1 MNLTNE
7 CLPTLIKNISLL
19 SKKTIL
25 SNRDRNLIL
34 KELIEEIRNRSDQ
47 IIKVSEEDFEIAKQH
62 ISDESL
68 LNRLKF
74 DKYKIDSCI
83 KGLNQLIDLEDPIF
97 QKEFVRELDND
108 LTLIK
113 QSYPIGVIGV
123 ILEARP
129 DAFLQIVGIGIKTNN
144 FLIVKPGMEAQRTCS
159 FLIMMVHQ
167 ILSRKKL
174 PLEIITLLHARF
186 QIDQL
191 LKEDRYIDLIIPRG
205 SKKLVDYIQNNTK
218 IPVMGHADGVCH
230 IYVDEM
236 NNIRQSLNVI
246 MDSKIQYPAACNAV
260 ETVLINKSIASK
272 FIPQLVSQLDQS
284 QVNIYAD
291 QEVCKILNRELP
303 RPESWSI
310 EYGDKIINLKIVEN
324 VNEAINHINTYGS
337 HHTDSIITQNSINA
351 ETFLC
356 QVDSA
361 NVYHNCSTR
370 FADGYR
376 YGFGAEV
383 GISTNKILPRGP
395 VAIEGLTTYKFHL
408 IGNLHIV
415 DDYIKGF
422 KKFNHSP
429 L

>member
-1 MNLTNE
+1 MNLIDE
-7 CLPTLIKNISLL
+7 CLPTLVKNASLL

-25 SNRDRNLIL
+25 SNKDRNLIL

-62 ISDESL
+62 TSDESL

-83 KGLNQLIDLEDPIF
+83 KGLNQLIDLDDPIS
-97 QKEFVRELDND
+97 QKEFVRELDD
-108 LTLIK
+108 GLTLIK

-144 FLIVKPGMEAQRTCS
+144 FLIIKPGMEAQRTCG
-159 FLIMMVHQ
+159 FLMAIVHQ

-174 PLEIITLLHARF
+174 PLEIVTLLHARS

-191 LKEDRYIDLIIPRG
+191 LKEDQYIDLIIPRG
-205 SKKLVDYIQNNTK
+205 SKKLVDYIQNNTN

-230 IYVDEM
+230 IYVDQID
-236 NNIRQSLNVI
+236 NVQQTLNMI
-246 MDSKIQYPAACNAV
+246 MDSKVQYPAACNAV
-260 ETVLINKSIASK
+260 ETLLIKKSIASE
-272 FIPQLVSQLDQS
+272 FLPQLVSQLDQS
-284 QVNIYAD
+284 QVSIYAD
-291 QEVCKILNRELP
+291 QEVSKIVNREFLT
-303 RPESWSI
+303 PESWSI
-310 EYGDKIINLKIVEN
+310 EYGDKSINLKIVDDT
-324 VNEAINHINTYGS
+324 NEAINHINTYGS

-351 ETFLC
+351 ETFMR

-383 GISTNKILPRGP
+383 GISTNKVLPRGP
-395 VAIEGLTTYKFHL
+395 VAIEGLTTYKYHL

>member
-1 MNLTNE
+1 MNLIDE
-7 CLPTLIKNISLL
+7 CLPTLVRNASLL

-25 SNRDRNLIL
+25 SNKDRNLIL

-62 ISDESL
+62 TSDESL

-83 KGLNQLIDLEDPIF
+83 KGLNQLIDLDDPIS
-97 QKEFVRELDND
+97 QKEFVRELDD
-108 LTLIK
+108 GLTLIK

-144 FLIVKPGMEAQRTCS
+144 FLIIKPGMEAQRTCG
-159 FLIMMVHQ
+159 FLMAIVHQ

-174 PLEIITLLHARF
+174 PLEIVTLLHARS

-191 LKEDRYIDLIIPRG
+191 LKEDQYIDLIIPRG
-205 SKKLVDYIQNNTK
+205 SKKLVDYIQNNTN

-230 IYVDEM
+230 IYVDQID
-236 NNIRQSLNVI
+236 NVQQTLNMI
-246 MDSKIQYPAACNAV
+246 MDSKVQYPAACNAV
-260 ETVLINKSIASK
+260 ETLLIKKSIASE
-272 FIPQLVSQLDQS
+272 FLPQLVSQLDQS
-284 QVNIYAD
+284 QVSIYAD
-291 QEVCKILNRELP
+291 QEVSKIVNREFLT
-303 RPESWSI
+303 PESWSI
-310 EYGDKIINLKIVEN
+310 EYGDKSINLKIVDDT
-324 VNEAINHINTYGS
+324 NEAINHINTYGS

-351 ETFLC
+351 ETFMR

-383 GISTNKILPRGP
+383 GISTNKVLPRGP
-395 VAIEGLTTYKFHL
+395 VAIEGLTTYKYHL